1 MTKRVVR
8 ENAPV
13 EQTFGLYPL
22 QDEFVSSDILYTAM
36 IGGVGS
42 GKTRAGATKALLK
55 VAAFPKSLGIVAAP
69 NFRMLR
75 DSTLITM
82 LQLCPER
89 ALGEN
94 GFNKQDMTLQ
104 FTNGSRILL
113 RSCDDPD
120 SLRGPNAGWFW
131 LDEGALAPLDAWKI
145 LQGRLRQE
153 DVAHQGWVTTTPKGH
168 NWLYQ
173 EFVSKQRDNYKFWK
187 CSTRENIF
195 LQKDAPEYLAQLE
208 ESFKDHKEY
217 ALQEIEGEF
226 VVLGGMLFFQLDRLN
241 ELINDCAE
249 PIETREGHTLIWKRR
264 TPVGKYCAGLDACWG
279 QTGSYACLWI
289 LDWQTG
295 DQVAEIHSR
304 LMPDE
309 MADASVKLCKE
320 YNDAYLMIEANGEGK
335 NAVKTALENGY
346 GHRMY
351 SRDDTKEEKYGF
363 WTDDRTRPVILGN
376 LEAAVR
382 HGEISIRDREWV
394 NEAMAFIRDEQGV
407 PRPAEGNYS
416 DRIMASALAWH
427 SRDYAYFDSTSPQK
441 IKVTR
446 YS

>member
-1 MTKRVVR
+1 MPKRIPS

-13 EQTFGLYPL
+13 EIDLGLYPL
-22 QDEFVSSDILYTAM
+22 QHEFVSSDILYTAM

-55 VAAFPKSLGIVAAP
+55 AADFPKSLGIVAAP
-69 NFRMLR
+69 NYRMLR
-75 DSTLITM
+75 DSTLITL

-89 ALGEN
+89 ALGD
-94 GFNKQDMTLQ
+94 FNKQDMTL
-104 FTNGSRILL
+104 TLNNGSVILL

-131 LDEGALAPLDAWKI
+131 LDEGALSPFEAWKV

-168 NWLYQ
+168 NWLFQ
-173 EFVSKQRDNYKFWK
+173 EFVSKKRDNYKFWQ
-187 CSTRENIF
+187 CSTRENHF
-195 LQKDAPEYLAQLE
+195 LQPDFVAQLE
-208 ESFKDHKEY
+208 EAHGDTAY
-217 ALQEIEGEF
+217 ALQEIEGKF
-226 VVLGGMLFFQLDRLN
+226 VVIGGMLFFDLERLN
-241 ELINDCAE
+241 ELVNGCSE
-249 PIETREGHTLIWKRR
+249 PIETRAGHTTIWKRR
-264 TPVGKYCAGLDACWG
+264 TPVGKYCAGLDPCWG
-279 QTGSYACLWI
+279 QTNSYACLWI

-309 MADASVKLCKE
+309 MADAAVKLCKE
-320 YNDAYLMIEANGEGK
+320 YNDAYLMVEANGEGK
-335 NAVKTALENGY
+335 NAVKTAIDIGY

-363 WTDDRTRPVILGN
+363 WTDDRTRPVLLGN

-382 HGEISIRDREWV
+382 HGHIGIRDREWV
-394 NEAMAFIRDEQGV
+394 DEAMTFIRDEQGI

-416 DRIMASALAWH
+416 DRIMASALAWY
-427 SRDYAYFDSTSPQK
+427 SREFAYFDSAVPQK

-446 YS
+446 YA